1 MIKIFS
7 DTDVLT
13 AAKQRIRNVFSG
25 QRKICIAFSA
35 GKDSLVMSHI
45 VWSMI
50 KSGEIDGSKLVV
62 VFIDEEGL
70 YPSMVKNAM
79 LWKSNFESVG
89 VEFRWY
95 CLPFK
100 QVCTI
105 DHLSAE
111 ESWITWEPGKEKV
124 WIRDM
129 PPFAI
134 KSHPVLKYAGQ
145 MNYQTFM
152 DKAYSNYCTLIGCRT
167 DESIQRL
174 RAIGSID
181 PTKPHK
187 RFYPIYDWDDSD
199 VWYYIKQNNLYFP
212 EIYIRLYE
220 AGVARRNLRLSAFF
234 GDCTTQ
240 GLRWIAETDPALWE
254 RIERREPNAYL
265 AMLYWDSEMFRRQ
278 TRKRKAL
285 ENDEQKKDYKELLL
299 DLLFRHPE
307 RYYIPK
313 DTAKHLQNWKNFVI
327 TSFDMLDQK
336 YCKTAFEAILYGDPK
351 SRVLRALY
359 STVYREH
366 IQKSSGR
373 KSAHERIYTTEHSA
387 MGGQKF
393 AKGE

>member
-1 MIKIFS
+1 
-7 DTDVLT
+7 
-13 AAKQRIRNVFSG
+13 
-25 QRKICIAFSA
+25 
-35 GKDSLVMSHI
+35 MSHI

-152 DKAYSNYCTLIGCRT
+152 DKAYSDYCTLIGCRT

-240 GLRWIAETDPALWE
+240 GLRWIAETDPVLWE

-285 ENDEQKKDYKELLL
+285 EDDEQKKDYKELLL